1 MKAWSRTRT
10 LGVGLGLIALT
21 NAVALGGVWWN
32 RAAIPEST
40 LILSE
45 RELGLPWRALRNRE
59 NSGLALNLNWRVAE
73 REAGEFISGYTV
85 NGGSPE
91 WLDAARM
98 QALGFTVGDA
108 GSDTERRRYTRQ
120 LPRAAIFVLELD
132 GPAAQRALERARENA
147 AHHAAAAA
155 ANAGNKEFAG
165 RAKHAQ
171 DLLTQEENTSSRLF
185 VIDAGLD
192 AHALRQKYPDRTRF
206 MLLHGTVRPS
216 IRDRGPGQPQA
227 TGYVARVG
235 SGPVHVPHALRGPL
249 ESLRARGEPGGGDRF
264 SATLFVGQRLEP
276 WIAEVTPPASAPL
289 TPPANSREVPQ

>member
-1 MKAWSRTRT
+1 MKAWSRRRT
-10 LGVGLGLIALT
+10 LAIGLGLIALT
-21 NAVALGGVWWN
+21 NAVALGGAWWN
-32 RAAIPEST
+32 RSAPPDST
-40 LILSE
+40 LTLSE

-59 NSGLALNLNWRVAE
+59 NSGLALNLNWRIAD

-98 QALGFTVGDA
+98 QALGFTVGDTA
-108 GSDTERRRYTRQ
+108 SDADRRRYTRQ
-120 LPRAAIFVLELD
+120 LPRAAIFVLELN

-147 AHHAAAAA
+147 ARHAAAAA

-192 AHALRQKYPDRTRF
+192 AHALRQQYPDRTRF
-206 MLLHGTVRPS
+206 MLLRGTVRPG

-235 SGPVHVPHALRGPL
+235 SGPIHVPHALRAPL
-249 ESLRARGEPGGGDRF
+249 ESLRASGEPGGGDRF

-276 WIAEVTPPASAPL
+276 WITEVNPPASA
-289 TPPANSREVPQ
+289 AH

>member
-1 MKAWSRTRT
+1 MNAWSRGRT
-10 LGVGLGLIALT
+10 LGIGLALIVLT

-32 RAAIPEST
+32 RSAAPDSSLT
-40 LILSE
+40 LSE

-59 NSGLALNLNWRVAE
+59 NSGLALNLNWRIAD

-98 QALGFTVGDA
+98 QALGFTVGDTA
-108 GSDTERRRYTRQ
+108 SDADRRRYTRQ
-120 LPRAAIFVLELD
+120 LPRAAIFVLELN

-147 AHHAAAAA
+147 ARHAAAAA

-192 AHALRQKYPDRTRF
+192 AHALRQQG
-206 MLLHGTVRPS
+206 LAE
-216 IRDRGPGQPQA
+216 RD
-227 TGYVARVG
+227 VD
-235 SGPVHVPHALRGPL
+235 HV
-249 ESLRARGEPGGGDRF
+249 
-264 SATLFVGQRLEP
+264 
-276 WIAEVTPPASAPL
+276 
-289 TPPANSREVPQ
+289 

>member
-1 MKAWSRTRT
+1 MKAWSRGRT
-10 LGVGLGLIALT
+10 LGIGLALIVLT

-32 RAAIPEST
+32 RSAAPEST
-40 LILSE
+40 LTLSE

-59 NSGLALNLNWRVAE
+59 NSGLALNLNWRIAD

-98 QALGFTVGDA
+98 QALGFTVGDTA
-108 GSDTERRRYTRQ
+108 SDADRRRYTRQ
-120 LPRAAIFVLELD
+120 LPRAAIFVLELN

-147 AHHAAAAA
+147 ARHAAAAA

-192 AHALRQKYPDRTRF
+192 AHALRQQYPDRTRF
-206 MLLHGTVRPS
+206 MLLRGTVRPG
-216 IRDRGPGQPQA
+216 IRDRGPSQPQA

-235 SGPVHVPHALRGPL
+235 SGPIHVPHALRAPL
-249 ESLRARGEPGGGDRF
+249 ESLRASGEPGGGDRF

-276 WIAEVTPPASAPL
+276 WITEVNPPASA
-289 TPPANSREVPQ
+289 AH

>member
-1 MKAWSRTRT
+1 MKAWSRRRT
-10 LGVGLGLIALT
+10 LAIGLGLIALT
-21 NAVALGGVWWN
+21 NAVALGGAWWN
-32 RAAIPEST
+32 RSAPPDST
-40 LILSE
+40 LTLSE

-59 NSGLALNLNWRVAE
+59 NSGLALNLNWRIAD

-98 QALGFTVGDA
+98 QALGFTVGDTA
-108 GSDTERRRYTRQ
+108 SDADRRRYTRQ
-120 LPRAAIFVLELD
+120 LPRAAIFVLELN
-132 GPAAQRALERARENA
+132 GQAAQRALERARENA
-147 AHHAAAAA
+147 ARHAAAAA

-192 AHALRQKYPDRTRF
+192 AHALRQQYPDRTRF
-206 MLLHGTVRPS
+206 MLLRGTVRPG
-216 IRDRGPGQPQA
+216 IRDRGPSQPQA

-235 SGPVHVPHALRGPL
+235 SGPIHVPHALRAPL
-249 ESLRARGEPGGGDRF
+249 ESLRASGEPGGGDRF

-276 WIAEVTPPASAPL
+276 WITEVNPPASA
-289 TPPANSREVPQ
+289 AH

>member
-1 MKAWSRTRT
+1 MKAWSRRRT
-10 LGVGLGLIALT
+10 LAIGLGLIALT
-21 NAVALGGVWWN
+21 NAVALGGAWWN
-32 RAAIPEST
+32 RSAPPDST
-40 LILSE
+40 LTLSE

-59 NSGLALNLNWRVAE
+59 NSGLALNLNWRVAD

-85 NGGSPE
+85 NGGAPE

-98 QALGFTVGDA
+98 QALGFTVGDTA
-108 GSDTERRRYTRQ
+108 SDADRRRYTRQ
-120 LPRAAIFVLELD
+120 LPRAAIFVLELN
-132 GPAAQRALERARENA
+132 GQAAQRALERARENVA
-147 AHHAAAAA
+147 RHAAAAA

-192 AHALRQKYPDRTRF
+192 AHALRQQYPDRTRF
-206 MLLHGTVRPS
+206 MLLRGTVRPG
-216 IRDRGPGQPQA
+216 IRDRGPSQPQA

-235 SGPVHVPHALRGPL
+235 SGPIHVPHALRAPL
-249 ESLRARGEPGGGDRF
+249 ESLRASGEPGGGDRF

-276 WIAEVTPPASAPL
+276 WITEVNPPASA
-289 TPPANSREVPQ
+289 AH

>member
-1 MKAWSRTRT
+1 MKVWSRTRT

-59 NSGLALNLNWRVAE
+59 NSGLALNLNWRVAD

-120 LPRAAIFVLELD
+120 LPRAAIFVLELN

-147 AHHAAAAA
+147 ARHAAAAA

-171 DLLTQEENTSSRLF
+171 NLLTQEENTSSRLF

-235 SGPVHVPHALRGPL
+235 GGPVHVSHALRGPL

-276 WIAEVTPPASAPL
+276 WIAEVTPL
-289 TPPANSREVPQ
+289 TPPANSREVHQ

>member
-1 MKAWSRTRT
+1 MKAWSRRRT
-10 LGVGLGLIALT
+10 LAIGLGLIALT
-21 NAVALGGVWWN
+21 NAVALGGAWWN
-32 RAAIPEST
+32 RSAPPDST
-40 LILSE
+40 LTLSE

-59 NSGLALNLNWRVAE
+59 NSGLALNLNWRIAD

-98 QALGFTVGDA
+98 QALGFTVGDTA
-108 GSDTERRRYTRQ
+108 SDADRRRYTRQ
-120 LPRAAIFVLELD
+120 LPRAAIFVLELN
-132 GPAAQRALERARENA
+132 GQAAQRALERARENVA
-147 AHHAAAAA
+147 RHAAAAA

-192 AHALRQKYPDRTRF
+192 AHALRQQYPDRTRF
-206 MLLHGTVRPS
+206 MLLRGTVRPG
-216 IRDRGPGQPQA
+216 IRDRGPSQPQA

-235 SGPVHVPHALRGPL
+235 SGPIHVPHALRAPL

-276 WIAEVTPPASAPL
+276 WITEVNPPASA
-289 TPPANSREVPQ
+289 AH